1 MSAIKRCRPSSTK
14 PKLVLRSAGVIVAD
28 LKMPRM
34 DGLRLLRHMR
44 EKGSE
49 IPIIIHALQL
59 RWHPPDHARATPAMA
74 AGVTQTLRSMAD
86 IVRVVDQREAARA

>member
-14 PKLVLRSAGVIVAD
+14 RKLVLGSAGVIVAD

-59 RWHPPDHARATPAMA
+59 RSRRPDHARYTGNGRWRDTDTPVY
-74 AGVTQTLRSMAD
+74 G
-86 IVRVVDQREAARA
+86 